1 MVSISLLIV
10 ISLVTSLQQI
20 PAISQNRRTYD
31 EQYIVALRYIA
42 DLVPKNETLAATASY
57 PQVSYFTDHQAK
69 TPWLSSE
76 RALVQFMLNN
86 NISYLV
92 VPVDE
97 LRGPEPD
104 KTPLLVQLAKKP
116 FEEMADFY
124 AKYISVPKPL
134 LPLSESNTTNNPL
147 LNNPSSGLEQDNNNN
162 NNNNNNTRMDMRKT
176 MRGDLFAKL
185 FERIFEYPTEDSIL
199 HLYHLRSN
207 ITLENLRTVTDKT
220 KPLVSISLPVNG
232 TVMESPLGVLRL
244 NVTGTAADSDSNIEK
259 VEVSI
264 DGSRYRLANPK
275 MPDDWSTWSYS
286 DIITYGTKRI
296 MVRATDSADNMSLAP
311 VSVTVR

>member
-10 ISLVTSLQQI
+10 LSLITSLQQI

-42 DLVPKNETLAATASY
+42 DLVPQNETLAATASY

-76 RALVQFMLNN
+76 RALVQYMLNN

-97 LRGPEPD
+97 RRGPEPD

-134 LPLSESNTTNNPL
+134 PPLSENNNTNNLL
-147 LNNPSSGLEQDNNNN
+147 LNNTSSGPEQD
-162 NNNNNNTRMDMRKT
+162 NNNNNTRMDMRKT
-176 MRGDLFAKL
+176 IRGDMFAKL
-185 FERIFEYPTEDSIL
+185 FERIFDYPTENSII
-199 HLYHLRSN
+199 HLYRLQAN

-220 KPLVSISLPVNG
+220 KPLVSVSLPVND
-232 TVMESPLGVLRL
+232 TVLESKLGVLRL
-244 NVTGTAADSDSNIEK
+244 NITGSATDLDSNIEK

-264 DGSRYRLANPK
+264 DGARYRLANPK

-286 DIITYGTKRI
+286 DIATTGTKRI
-296 MVRATDSADNMSLAP
+296 MVRATDSADNTSLAP
-311 VSVTVR
+311 VYVTIR